1 MAMDIRIMRPRSI
14 FAFILFFATTSW
26 GQPSCGQD
34 GFEITL
40 EEPTVATADPT
51 PAKPATVDPAFES
64 PRATMTTFLDAMDR
78 YSKELAAENETAQR
92 QAINKA
98 ICTLRLT
105 DVSHERGPKLAKRLL
120 LTLNRLG
127 KFRQYY
133 LWDKDQAEGR
143 EEETYF
149 PHGRFDHVI
158 AAVPDVEPE
167 GSIVLAKQP
176 DGRWLFSEETVA
188 GLDVLFRSL
197 KPLSI
202 IDGADTDDI
211 AAESWLSRQMPDNL
225 KQRTFLTI
233 EYWQWLALLA
243 LIFIG
248 VAIDHLS
255 RLIIGVVV
263 KRMIQRRGA
272 EPDPEYMRRFVL
284 PVGRLLMA
292 VFWLSTLWLLE
303 LPGAAYPIIHGAA
316 RVFAVLATAWALWRL
331 TDLVME
337 ALLRKALL
345 TDTKFD
351 DVVYPMIRT
360 TLRIFLVL
368 FTIIYGG
375 LALNINIWPAVTA
388 LGIGGI
394 GFAFAAKDTLENFFG
409 SATVLI
415 DRPFGVGDWVV
426 IGDVEG
432 TVEQIGFRST
442 RLRTFYNSLITV
454 PNANL
459 VRAAVDNYGARRYR
473 RWKCH
478 VGVQYDT
485 PPEKLVAFCEGIREL
500 VRTHPY
506 TRKDYFQVW
515 LNQFGPSSLDVLIYV
530 FHETP
535 DWSTELRERE
545 RLMLDMMRLA
555 NKLGVEFAF
564 PTQTVHLHNAE
575 TGVPHTPADTPGSLT
590 DRRAMVEG
598 IRTVHDLVANQG
610 WQTEKP
616 GPVEYKFGP
625 TQLEGDEDS
634 QIEQRSAGG

>member
-1 MAMDIRIMRPRSI
+1 MRPRSI
-14 FAFILFFATTSW
+14 FALILFFFTAAC
-26 GQPSCGQD
+26 GQLACGQD
-34 GFEITL
+34 GLEMTL
-40 EEPTVATADPT
+40 EKPAAAATGQA
-51 PAKPATVDPAFES
+51 PAKPATVDPDFAS
-64 PRATMTTFLDAMDR
+64 PRATMTTFLDTMDL
-78 YSKELAAENETAQR
+78 YGKELAAENSTAQR
-92 QAINKA
+92 QLLDKA
-98 ICTLRLT
+98 IGALKLT
-105 DVSHERGPKLAKRLL
+105 EVTRERGPKLAKKLL
-120 LTLNRLG
+120 GTLNRLG
-127 KFRQYY
+127 EFRWYDLGNEAQV
-133 LWDKDQAEGR
+133 EGR
-143 EEETYF
+143 EEEIYF
-149 PHGRFDHVI
+149 PNERFDHVI

-167 GSIVLAKQP
+167 GAVVLAKQP
-176 DGRWLFSEETVA
+176 DGRWLFSEETIA
-188 GLDVLFRSL
+188 GLDELFRSL
-197 KPLSI
+197 EPLPI
-202 IDGADTDDI
+202 IVGEDTDAI
-211 AAESWLSRQMPDNL
+211 VAESWLRRQMPDHL
-225 KQRTFLTI
+225 KRNTFLTI
-233 EYWQWLALLA
+233 EYWQWAALLV

-248 VAIDHLS
+248 VAVDHVS
-255 RLIIGVVV
+255 RLFIGVIG
-263 KRMIQRRGA
+263 RRIIHRRGA
-272 EPDPEYMRRFVL
+272 ELDPESMRLFVM
-284 PVGRLLMA
+284 PAGRLLMA
-292 VFWLSTLWLLE
+292 LFWLSTLWLLD
-303 LPGAAYPIIHGAA
+303 LPGAAYPIVHGAA
-316 RVFAVLATAWALWRL
+316 RVFAILAGAWALWRL
-331 TDLVME
+331 IDLVIGS
-337 ALLRKALL
+337 LVRKALK

-351 DVVYPMIRT
+351 DVVYPMIHT
-360 TLRIFLVL
+360 TVRIFIVL

-375 LALNINIWPAVTA
+375 LALNINVWPAVTA

-485 PPEKLVAFCEGIREL
+485 PPEKLVAFCAGIREL

-515 LNQFGPSSLDVLIYV
+515 LNQFGPSSLDVLVYV
-530 FHETP
+530 FYEAP

-564 PTQTVHLHNAE
+564 PTQTVHLHKQE
-575 TGVPHTPADTPGSLT
+575 PSVPQTPADTLGTGSLT
-590 DRRAMVEG
+590 DQRAMVEG
-598 IRTVHDLVANQG
+598 IRTVHELVANQS

-616 GPVEYKFGP
+616 GPVEYKHGP
-625 TQLEGDEDS
+625 TQLDGDADS